1 MGWILPPTSKPD
13 LPSNPATRTFPLG
26 LRQLHRIGQVH
37 QLIKAPANLVAVSQP
52 ISLGF
57 GSTDE
62 ERAQHFVRFHSDI
75 LKPSDVAKNIFNHL
89 HISYPILQR
98 NHEPMSLWG
107 NQKTTTLQHGAKT
120 AMWTMLHPSP
130 LRRPKER
137 PSRI

>member
-1 MGWILPPTSKPD
+1 M
-13 LPSNPATRTFPLG
+13 
-26 LRQLHRIGQVH
+26 
-37 QLIKAPANLVAVSQP
+37 AVSQP

-107 NQKTTTLQHGAKT
+107 NQKTTTLQRGYRENRDVDYAPPFT
-120 AMWTMLHPSP
+120 TSEA
-130 LRRPKER
+130 
-137 PSRI
+137 